1 MVRYERSAG
10 MNALMSQGPDLLSP
24 RTATES
30 QPTPSPPTPG
40 SPRDNEPATY
50 NAGDIAMENMFASP
64 LASPDAFPARGDKR
78 GSYMS
83 LNEPLGKHA
92 ADNISLLSHRSRH
105 THTKRFDHNQ
115 ARKYLFK
122 VGGLKLLVTILFSA
136 LMCIALKSWEG
147 FREPVVLSKIEVRVF
162 NALMIGL
169 SLCLG
174 LNLLASLQNYAGILR
189 WSLLSRR
196 YVSLETFD
204 LMLGLERLSNVV
216 KLMVI
221 SLPLV
226 RRNKYLRKLRWFKDA
241 RQDDTNWTW
250 IVCLLWLGINV
261 GSQILVAVS
270 SLFYPMDPSVMPLL
284 THGNVTVADLTR
296 WQPVPEA
303 ADEGQPLDREAAWM
317 YGMEAIAYPQFAPHD
332 IQQDLSVLAGTPIY
346 QLGDGTYQYHFFNRN
361 PVHQY
366 SDYLLSNRSII
377 ASATCDQL
385 ETKQEDVAT
394 TSDTGSYYLDGR
406 HSDTDDWTRFYFP
419 EYAGGALTWIADV
432 RSGLCG
438 SRCTNF
444 TVLQPSLN
452 MTHSSV
458 TKTSLFLCNSTVETM
473 TMVYNK
479 HDITDLTP
487 TEYSH
492 VYGSDDYWASIAS
505 GSLGWTG
512 IYDSGWDDQ
521 QFRTYTQGSKW
532 SPARNM
538 DVAGIEDIL
547 MRFTIGAIAAFDDH
561 GLRYNVTKQNVVP
574 TPGQSLNVDWSY
586 IFSILGGI
594 CGIQLIA
601 LCCLLIFANR
611 TIVRDESYFSVAM
624 LLNPVINR
632 LGSEGGMNMS
642 GDEIKHHPKL
652 QFKKIQYS
660 YREGKNGEPNQ
671 VDILWEGRDSR
682 ESRKSWAAGV
692 YN

>member
-1 MVRYERSAG
+1 MVRYERSAD
-10 MNALMSQGPDLLSP
+10 MNALMSQGPNLLSP
-24 RTATES
+24 RSATES
-30 QPTPSPPTPG
+30 PLAPSPPTPD
-40 SPRDNEPATY
+40 SPRSNEPATY

-147 FREPVVLSKIEVRVF
+147 LHGAIVLSKIEVRIF

-226 RRNKYLRKLRWFKDA
+226 RRNKYLRKVRWFKDA

-261 GSQILVAVS
+261 GSQVLVAVS
-270 SLFYPMDPSVMPLL
+270 SLFYPMDPSTTPLL
-284 THGNVTVADLTR
+284 TYGNVTVADLTR
-296 WQPVPEA
+296 WQPTDLKDDYDTKLALDLEA
-303 ADEGQPLDREAAWM
+303 TWM
-317 YGMEAIAYPQFAPHD
+317 YGMEAVAYPEFAPNNT
-332 IQQDLSVLAGTPIY
+332 QTDLSKLAGTPLY
-346 QLGDGTYQYHFFNRN
+346 KLDNGSYDYRFFNRN
-361 PVHQY
+361 PVHQF
-366 SDYLLSNRSII
+366 SDYLLSNRSVLT
-377 ASATCDQL
+377 SATCDEL
-385 ETKQEDVAT
+385 EVEGEIET
-394 TSDTGSYYLDGR
+394 T
-406 HSDTDDWTRFYFP
+406 TDAYILKAKEHGVKEWTDFSVP
-419 EYAGGALTWIADV
+419 TYAGAALVWIADV
-432 RSGLCG
+432 RHFCG
-438 SRCTNF
+438 PRCTNF
-444 TVLQPSLN
+444 TVVQSKFEDLG
-452 MTHSSV
+452 V
-458 TKTSLFLCNSTVETM
+458 TKTSLFLCNSTVWPVTKG
-473 TMVYNK
+473 NDK
-479 HDITDLTP
+479 HDLKDLSR
-487 TEYSH
+487 EDNDK
-492 VYGSDDYWASIAS
+492 VYGSDDWAKIAS
-505 GSLGWTG
+505 GSLAWSGVFQEGWPH
-512 IYDSGWDDQ
+512 Q
-521 QFRTYTQGSKW
+521 QFRLYTQGSRW
-532 SPARNM
+532 SPLSNM
-538 DVAGIEDIL
+538 NATAAADIL
-547 MRFTIGAIAAFDDH
+547 MRFTAGAIAAFDDH
-561 GLRYNVTKQNVVP
+561 GLRYDVMKQHVVP

-586 IFSILGGI
+586 VLSILGGI

-624 LLNPVINR
+624 LLSPVINR